1 MKFVSKTPREGINVS
16 DEHPLIEA
24 GTLIIG
30 LSAIFAVIAIASFFI
45 IDVALMF
52 ISTEREARIFSSWI
66 PDDLVA
72 VGADDVRLADTRG
85 LLKRLVQHWSDSP
98 YTFRIEASKSEIPNA
113 MAFPGGLIVVTTGLL
128 DRVET
133 ENELA
138 FVLGHELG
146 HFRNRDHI
154 RQLGRGLVLVM
165 LVEALSSNK
174 AGSGLGFGIADLT
187 IRGFSRRQETSADG
201 FGLEILHAEYGHI
214 GEAWRF
220 FERLESENQ
229 GDFIMLKY
237 YSTHPV
243 AGDRIENLK
252 NHAIE
257 RGWALEG
264 PTIPLQ
270 W

>member
-1 MKFVSKTPREGINVS
+1 MISGKVVFV
-16 DEHPLIEA
+16 
-24 GTLIIG
+24 
-30 LSAIFAVIAIASFFI
+30 
-45 IDVALMF
+45 
-52 ISTEREARIFSSWI
+52 FSI
-66 PDDLVA
+66 
-72 VGADDVRLADTRG
+72 
-85 LLKRLVQHWSDSP
+85 
-98 YTFRIEASKSEIPNA
+98 
-113 MAFPGGLIVVTTGLL
+113 
-128 DRVET
+128 
-133 ENELA
+133 
-138 FVLGHELG
+138 
-146 HFRNRDHI
+146 
-154 RQLGRGLVLVM
+154 

-229 GDFIMLKY
+229 GDFLMLKY